1 MTATPDS
8 GSNRTRLAAVLLL
21 VVFTILCAHG
31 LTWDTPTVDEFAHL
45 PSGYYTLTTGRF
57 DLFPLNPPLIK
68 VLSALPLLAL
78 RPSLESDAPIEN
90 TGWYPWVYGTGF
102 MERNR
107 PQYDQIFLLGRLP
120 VIVLGILLA
129 WLVFLWAKN
138 LYGEEAGLVALLLA
152 VFFPSL
158 IAHAHLATVDVG
170 LAFFLV
176 LSLFLLQ
183 RVLQKPSSAGILACG
198 AVLGLAQ
205 LSKFTALLLYPIFL
219 LLFGIEMLKDR
230 KNLKRRIGSL
240 LVILV
245 LSVIVLNA
253 GYLFQGVGRPLGS
266 FRFESHLLN
275 TVTSVLPSGFPMPLP
290 GSYLEGLDSLQLIN
304 DVGEYP
310 EYLMGRWSRE
320 GSPLYYLVV
329 ILFKTPLP
337 LLAGFLLAPFA
348 TGSARRRETFLW
360 VPALVLLAFFTTSK
374 VHYGIRYILP
384 LFPLLFIYVARIVPW
399 VKERGRIA
407 RTSCVA
413 LLLIYPFSALLS
425 TPDSLSY
432 FNVLAG
438 GQGDRILLDSNID
451 WGQGL
456 KRVKAYMDREGID
469 RIDLAYFGHVDP
481 ALYGIAWDFP
491 RPDRPGLVAVSANF
505 VHGYPYA
512 IYANGQMV
520 PIPPGAF
527 TWIEQHPRV
536 ADLGG
541 GVFVY
546 RVDRIGLN

>member
-1 MTATPDS
+1 MTPDS
-8 GSNRTRLAAVLLL
+8 GSHRTRLAAVLLL
-21 VVFTILCAHG
+21 AVFTILCVHG

-45 PSGYYTLTTGRF
+45 PSGYYTLTTGKF

-68 VLSALPLLAL
+68 VLSAIPLLAL
-78 RPSLESDAPIEN
+78 RPSLDPDARIEN

-107 PQYDQIFLLGRLP
+107 PIYDQIFLLGRLP

-129 WLVFLWAKN
+129 WLVFLWAKD

-158 IAHAHLATVDVG
+158 LAHAHLATVDVG

-176 LSLFLLQ
+176 LALFLLQ
-183 RVLQKPSSAGILACG
+183 RVLEKPGTAGILACG

-219 LLFGIEMLKDR
+219 LLFGIEMLRDR
-230 KNLKRRIGSL
+230 KSLKVRIGSL

-245 LSVIVLNA
+245 LSMIVLNA

-266 FRFESHLLN
+266 FRFESHLLQ
-275 TVTSVLPSGFPMPLP
+275 TVSSVFPSEFPMPLP
-290 GSYLEGLDSLQLIN
+290 ASYLEGLDSLQLIN

-320 GSPLYYLVV
+320 GSPLYYLIV

-348 TGSARRRETFLW
+348 KGSARRRETFLW

-399 VKERGRIA
+399 VKERGRLA
-407 RTSCVA
+407 RTSCAV
-413 LLLIYPFSALLS
+413 LLLIYPFSALLT

-456 KRVKAYMDREGID
+456 KRVKAYMEREGIE

-481 ALYGIAWDFP
+481 ALYRIAWDFP
-491 RPDRPGLVAVSANF
+491 RPDRPGLAAVSANF

-512 IYANGQMV
+512 TYANGQMV

-527 TWIEQHPRV
+527 TWIDRHPRV

-541 GVFVY
+541 GVFIY
-546 RVDRIGLN
+546 KID